1 MFNSYIFQDTDMQ
14 NKDAICNELNTTKIE
29 KNHFFSQIKQNNH
42 QYDLLR
48 CLVIFTLKQSNG

>member
-29 KNHFFSQIKQNNH
+29 KNHLYSQIKQNNH

-48 CLVIFTLKQSNG
+48 YLVIFTLKQSNG